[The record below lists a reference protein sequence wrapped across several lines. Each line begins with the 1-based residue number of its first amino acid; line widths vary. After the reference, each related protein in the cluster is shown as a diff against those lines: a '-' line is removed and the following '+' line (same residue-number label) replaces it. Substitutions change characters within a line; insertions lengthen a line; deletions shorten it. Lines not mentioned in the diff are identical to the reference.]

1 MLDKL
6 KLFWRLK
13 KSEKDEENKVAIM
26 GINITIIIILIIAAY
41 YIFFISTSIYIK
53 AVAVICFIAFLIAY
67 IVRAY
72 IYVSRY
78 TDKDSEINQLI
89 LVDEDG
95 NYKREWN
102 INGKISLLIGK
113 NTKNNEVDIDLA
125 NTDYSYLISKQHAV
139 LNFAT
144 NNWYIEDIGSSNGVG
159 IKKLNDNVK
168 RKLFKDVPY
177 KLDSGDTIY
186 IANTQLIIK

>member
-13 KSEKDEENKVAIM
+13 KSEKNEENKTMIV
-26 GINITIIIILIIAAY
+26 GINITILIVLIIAAY

-53 AVAVICFIAFLIAY
+53 VAAVICFIAYITAY
-67 IVRAY
+67 IVRAVV
-72 IYVSRY
+72 YVNKY
-78 TDKDSEINQLI
+78 TEKNSEINKLI

-95 NYKREWN
+95 NYKKEWN

-113 NTKNNEVDIDLA
+113 KTKNNEVDIDLA

-139 LNFAT
+139 LNFAS
-144 NNWYIEDIGSSNGVG
+144 NNWYIEDVGSSNGIG

-168 RKLFKDVPY
+168 RKLFRDVPY

>member
-13 KSEKDEENKVAIM
+13 KSEKNEENKVAIM
-26 GINITIIIILIIAAY
+26 GINITILIILIIAVY

-53 AVAVICFIAFLIAY
+53 AAAVICFIAFLIAY
-67 IVRAY
+67 IVRAF

-95 NYKREWN
+95 NYKKEWN

>member
-13 KSEKDEENKVAIM
+13 KSEKDQENKIIII
-26 GINITIIIILIIAAY
+26 GINITILIVLLIAAY

-53 AVAVICFIAFLIAY
+53 VAAVIVFIAFLTAY
-67 IVRAY
+67 VVNAF
-72 IYVSRY
+72 IYVKKY
-78 TDKDSEINQLI
+78 TEKDTEIKQLI

-125 NTDYSYLISKQHAV
+125 STDYSYLISKQHAV
-139 LNFAT
+139 LNFAS
-144 NNWYIEDIGSSNGVG
+144 NNWYVEDIGSSNGVG

-177 KLDSGDTIY
+177 KLESGDTIY

>member
-13 KSEKDEENKVAIM
+13 KSEKNEENRMAIV
-26 GINITIIIILIIAAY
+26 GINITILIVVLIAAY

-53 AVAVICFIAFLIAY
+53 VAAVICFIAVLIAY
-67 IVRAY
+67 IVMAI
-72 IYVSRY
+72 IYVDKY
-78 TDKDSEINQLI
+78 TEKDSEIKQLI

-102 INGKISLLIGK
+102 INGKTSLLIGK

-125 NTDYSYLISKQHAV
+125 STDYSYLISKQHAV
-139 LNFAT
+139 LNFAS
-144 NNWYIEDIGSSNGVG
+144 NNWYVEDIGSSNGVG

-168 RKLFKDVPY
+168 RKLFRDVPY
-177 KLDSGDTIY
+177 KLDSGDIIY